1 MLSLIFSYATMDSTG
16 DTMTD
21 DARQLLKD
29 LIVLLVGGVIGF
41 ISQHWRRPQVAR
53 DEHEDYQ
60 NKTIQTQGKTLSDAF
75 NEIDELRTMY
85 RQSERRQKVQWV
97 YIIKLL
103 EGYREKGMVPPEPPD
118 ELKTDPEIIR
128 FINQAKN
135 DKTETPPIPA
145 T

>member
-1 MLSLIFSYATMDSTG
+1 
-16 DTMTD
+16 MTD
-21 DARQLLKD
+21 ETRQLLKD
-29 LIVLLVGGVIGF
+29 LLMLLVGGLMGF
-41 ISQHWRRPQVAR
+41 VSQHFRRPQVVK

-75 NEIDELRTMY
+75 NEIEDLRALY

-103 EGYREKGMVPPEPPD
+103 EGYREKGMTPPEPPD

-128 FINQAKN
+128 FINKGKN
-135 DKTETPPIPA
+135 DRPETPTVLP
-145 T
+145 